1 MRRRAPPVLRPES
14 CCDDAP
20 PDLETTGDTHRHD
33 GTMTSTRKAAVHRT
47 ASNKT
52 TKASQRRNGEGGA
65 VKFGLL
71 PSYLGYQIRQ
81 AQTAIFRD
89 LAAAISG
96 LKVTPGE
103 YGLLSLVEAN
113 PGISQVDLAQ
123 VYGLDKSTLSLAVS
137 RLTGR
142 GLIQRRRSAEDGRYY
157 TLRLLEPG
165 RRLLQRARNHAE
177 AQERAMDAVLRPG
190 ERTQMLDML
199 TRISGVF
206 SRKPD
211 PARS

>member
-1 MRRRAPPVLRPES
+1 
-14 CCDDAP
+14 
-20 PDLETTGDTHRHD
+20 
-33 GTMTSTRKAAVHRT
+33 MTSTKKAAAHRT
-47 ASNKT
+47 ANNKT
-52 TKASQRRNGEGGA
+52 TKASQRRNGENGS

-71 PSYLGYQIRQ
+71 PTYLGYQIRQ

-142 GLIQRRRSAEDGRYY
+142 GLIRRRRSAEDGRYY
-157 TLRLLEPG
+157 TLQLLEPG
-165 RRLLQRARNHAE
+165 KRLLQRVRNHVE
-177 AQERAMDAVLRPG
+177 TQERAMDTVLRPG
-190 ERTQMLDML
+190 ERAHMLDIL

-206 SRKPD
+206 GRKPD
-211 PARS
+211 PA